1 MAPAGIKELKL
12 EVENGRAVM
21 LTVDMGEAVL
31 TSQLPETILVDGKQW
46 EFTGID
52 VGNPSKIAAMALAVA
67 PVPQAQVSPL
77 PLSHTR
83 IWICVR

>member
-1 MAPAGIKELKL
+1 
-12 EVENGRAVM
+12 M

-52 VGNPSKIAAMALAVA
+52 VGIPMQCILWMK
-67 PVPQAQVSPL
+67 
-77 PLSHTR
+77 
-83 IWICVR
+83 

>member
-1 MAPAGIKELKL
+1 
-12 EVENGRAVM
+12 M

-52 VGNPSKIAAMALAVA
+52 VGNA
-67 PVPQAQVSPL
+67 PCSVFYG
-77 PLSHTR
+77 
-83 IWICVR
+83 